1 MYAVGLWIYIISVSS
16 LVSTIYRDIWCSLY
30 IVMNIRVSE
39 KLQKPCSAVA
49 VCIRDILVTILF
61 S

>member
-1 MYAVGLWIYIISVSS
+1 MYAVGLWIYITSVSS

-30 IVMNIRVSE
+30 IVNIRVSE

-49 VCIRDILVTILF
+49 VCIREILVTILF